1 MTDEVQAEAE
11 QSGPQ
16 VSGFEAPIQALVD
29 NVILAAKDA
38 DICLKEGNKSAGRRA
53 RKLLGDVKKGITPL
67 RITIL
72 EKMKTKE

>member
-16 VSGFEAPIQALVD
+16 VSGFESPVQKLVD
-29 NVILAAKDA
+29 DVLLAAKDA

-53 RKLLGDVKKGITPL
+53 RKVLGEIKKGITPL
-67 RITIL
+67 RIQIL